1 MFFRLLRP
9 EMSLEIIIMRPE
21 SSSLVEPDL
30 EVQERRQCVRIIDN
44 SEPCIWVMGLLGIVG
59 VVVGLIPPSA
69 FLLTV
74 AVSLILLA
82 ILSSWRVRVLGSAY
96 ALMESVDT
104 LREENDRLAD
114 EVKNLNESV
123 TVLKEASAFFREE
136 VVVFKRQNDDL
147 KGVIGLV
154 GDGVRDIDAATDR
167 ILALYEKYKEE
178 NVRQEKNNLM
188 ALFDVIDRDNDGILD
203 EKEMSKLKQYVA
215 RAYNR
220 DITDFDGNA
229 DGNVS
234 FEEFVKNVA

>member
-1 MFFRLLRP
+1 
-9 EMSLEIIIMRPE
+9 MRSE

-30 EVQERRQCVRIIDN
+30 EVQERRKCVRIIDN

-69 FLLTV
+69 FLLTI

-114 EVKNLNESV
+114 EVKHLDEII
-123 TVLKEASAFFREE
+123 TVLECASTTFREE

-154 GDGVRDIDAATDR
+154 GEGVGDINEATNR
-167 ILALYEKYKEE
+167 LLTLYEKYKEE

-188 ALFDVIDRDNDGILD
+188 ALFDVIDQDNDGILD
-203 EKEMSKLKQYVA
+203 GNEMSKLKQYVA

-229 DGNVS
+229 DGDVS
-234 FEEFVKNVA
+234 FEEFVENVA